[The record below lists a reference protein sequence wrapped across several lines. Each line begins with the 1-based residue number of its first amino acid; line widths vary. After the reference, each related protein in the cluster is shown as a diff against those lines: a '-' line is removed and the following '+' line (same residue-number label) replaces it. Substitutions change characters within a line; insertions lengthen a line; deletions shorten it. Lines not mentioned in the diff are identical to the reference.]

1 MYNTCYLPEHQG
13 NPLIEAL
20 PPIMDNTSLAKSI
33 RVSEQVAEQ
42 ERYLPDHLREK
53 VLLRMYRFVEP
64 TTNYL
69 RVFRAI
75 ENAILESYVN
85 KNPLSSTTQHWLHYL
100 DHDEMKSHPAAG
112 RFKGRPTS
120 ITVLGPSGAGKSHML
135 DRILSL
141 YPQKITHRV
150 YQEKPLEIVQIP
162 YIKID
167 FPVNGTL
174 SGLIDSIHER
184 IDELTGSNDANRNYR
199 GKESLAIAANYL
211 ERKLRWHFVGVIVI
225 DEVQSINSSNT
236 KQQKYFLQFILG
248 LMNRSSIPIVFAGNP
263 ELVQPLL
270 QTMRIS
276 RRAETGGVFVMD
288 QFSKGEWKLF
298 IEQLWKYQWTNPP
311 TPLTKELSDTLFHLS
326 TGLPDF
332 AVRTYQKAQELAIA
346 TGDENITPA
355 LLTESYYQACVLSG
369 SALDQ
374 RRKYS
379 KSKVLPAVPDAV
391 MPENWDAELKDD
403 VPQIVKS
410 GNVMSIKRAV
420 NVAKPIPD
428 IQRVQHTEFLVQLTA
443 LKESHLCRCPPGV
456 SPDLIRGSGMR
467 GNSMENLQGS
477 KVLLSESIF
486 AKFTVKNAP

>member
-1 MYNTCYLPEHQG
+1 MYNNCYLPEHQG

-20 PPIMDNTSLAKSI
+20 PAIMDNTMLAKSI
-33 RVSEQVAEQ
+33 GFAEQVTNQ
-42 ERYLPDHLREK
+42 ERNLPNHIREK
-53 VLLRMYRFVEP
+53 ILQRMCRFVEP

-75 ENAILESYVN
+75 ENAMLESYVH

-100 DHDEMKSHPAAG
+100 DHNEMKSCPSTG
-112 RFKGRPTS
+112 RFKGRPIA

-135 DRILSL
+135 ERILSL

-150 YQEKPLEIVQIP
+150 YQGKPLEIIQIP
-162 YIKID
+162 FIKID
-167 FPVNGTL
+167 FPVNATL
-174 SGLIDSIHER
+174 SGLIDAIHER
-184 IDELTGSNDANRNYR
+184 IDELTGSNDANRSYR

-225 DEVQSINSSNT
+225 DEVQSISSSST
-236 KQQKYFLQFILG
+236 SQQKYFLQFILG

-263 ELVQPLL
+263 ELVKPLL

-288 QFSKGEWKLF
+288 EFSKGEWKLF
-298 IEQLWKYQWTNPP
+298 IEHLWKYQWTNPP
-311 TPLTKELSDTLFHLS
+311 TPLTKELSDTLFNLS

-346 TGDENITPA
+346 TGDEHLTPA
-355 LLTESYYQACVLSG
+355 LLTEAHYQACILSE
-369 SALDQ
+369 SSLNQ

-379 KSKVLPAVPDAV
+379 KTKILPTVPDAV
-391 MPENWDAELKDD
+391 MPENWDAELHEDAPK
-403 VPQIVKS
+403 IVKS
-410 GNVMSIKRAV
+410 GNSVSIKRSI

-428 IQRVQHTEFLVQLTA
+428 IQRVQHPEFLAQLTA
-443 LKESHLCRCPPGV
+443 LRETYLCRCPPGV
-456 SPDLIRGSGMR
+456 SLDLIRGSGMR
-467 GNSMENLQGS
+467 GNPVENLKGS
-477 KVLLSESIF
+477 KTLLSESMF
-486 AKFTVKNAP
+486 ARFAIENAP